1 MHGRPAQAD
10 CRPMIVTPR
19 VSNSFL
25 PENRRR
31 VVFTVSLTIFALS
44 LLASCATVPITGR
57 KQLSIIP
64 ASEMLSMSYQEY
76 GEFLKS
82 NKLGTDRTQIALV
95 KRVGERIQG
104 AVEKYFAQN
113 NMSER
118 LKGYRWD
125 FNLVDSTEANAWC
138 MPGGKVVV
146 YSGILPT
153 TKTEAG
159 LAVVLGHEIAHAV
172 AEHGS
177 ERMSQG
183 LIAQMGGMALDQAMT
198 TSPAQTKQ
206 LWMSVYGAG
215 VQYGALLPYGR
226 VQESEADH
234 LGLIFMAIAGYDPR
248 EAVTFWERMAKSKDG
263 KAALEFLSTH
273 PSDETRI
280 RQIKESLPE
289 ALNFYNKR

>member
-1 MHGRPAQAD
+1 M
-10 CRPMIVTPR
+10 
-19 VSNSFL
+19 VSAFGVMMLNRNL
-25 PENRRR
+25 PEHRCQ
-31 VVFTVSLTIFALS
+31 IFLAASVAILVLS
-44 LLASCATVPITGR
+44 LLSSCATVPITGR

-82 NKLGTDRTQIALV
+82 NKLSTDRAQIALV
-95 KRVGERIQG
+95 KRVGGNIQG

-113 NMSER
+113 NMSDR

-125 FNLVDSTEANAWC
+125 FNLVESKEANAWC

-146 YSGILPT
+146 YTGILPT

-159 LAVVLGHEIAHAV
+159 LAVVLGHEIAHAI

-183 LIAQMGGMALDQAMT
+183 LIAQMGGMALDQAMA

-206 LWMSVYGAG
+206 LWMSAYGAG
-215 VQYGALLPYGR
+215 VQYGALLPYSR

-263 KAALEFLSTH
+263 KSTLEFLSTH

-280 RQIKESLPE
+280 SQIRQLLPE
-289 ALNFYNKR
+289 AETYYKKR

>member
-1 MHGRPAQAD
+1 
-10 CRPMIVTPR
+10 MIVKPR
-19 VSNSFL
+19 MSKSILPGNLGLVS
-25 PENRRR
+25 
-31 VVFTVSLTIFALS
+31 FALS
-44 LLASCATVPITGR
+44 LATLTLSLLSSCATVPITGR
-57 KQLSIIP
+57 RQLSIVP
-64 ASEMLSMSYQEY
+64 ASQMLSMSYQEY

-82 NKLGTDRTQIALV
+82 NKLSTDRAQIALV
-95 KRVGERIQG
+95 KRVGGNIQG

-113 NMSER
+113 NMSDH
-118 LKGYRWD
+118 LKDYQWD
-125 FNLVDSTEANAWC
+125 FNLVESKEANAWC

-146 YSGILPT
+146 YTGILPT

-183 LIAQMGGMALDQAMT
+183 LLAQMGGAALDQAMA

-206 LWMSVYGAG
+206 LWMSVYGVG
-215 VQYGALLPYGR
+215 VQYGALLPYSR

-234 LGLIFMAIAGYDPR
+234 LGLIFMAIAGYDPQ

-280 RQIKESLPE
+280 RQIRELLPE
-289 ALNFYNKR
+289 ALSYYNKR

>member
-10 CRPMIVTPR
+10 CRLMSVTPGM
-19 VSNSFL
+19 SNSIL
-25 PENRRR
+25 PESCTR
-31 VVFTVSLTIFALS
+31 VVFTVSLTLLALS
-44 LLASCATVPITGR
+44 LLSSCATVPITGR
-57 KQLSIIP
+57 RQLSIVP
-64 ASEMLSMSYQEY
+64 ASEMLSMSYQQY

-82 NKLGTDRTQIALV
+82 NKLSTDRAQIALV
-95 KRVGERIQG
+95 KRVGERVQG

-113 NMSER
+113 NMSDR
-118 LKGYRWD
+118 LKDYRWD
-125 FNLVDSTEANAWC
+125 FNLVESKEANAWC

-146 YSGILPT
+146 YTGILPA
-153 TKTEAG
+153 TKSEEG
-159 LAVVLGHEIAHAV
+159 LAVVLGHEIAHAI

-183 LIAQMGGMALDQAMT
+183 LIAQMGGMALDQALT

-206 LWMSVYGAG
+206 LWMSAYGAG
-215 VQYGALLPYGR
+215 VQYGALLPYSR

-263 KAALEFLSTH
+263 KAGLEFLSTH

-280 RQIKESLPE
+280 RQIRELLPE
-289 ALNFYNKR
+289 ALSYYKKK

>member
-1 MHGRPAQAD
+1 
-10 CRPMIVTPR
+10 MIVTNR
-19 VSNSFL
+19 MSNRIL
-25 PENRRR
+25 PKNGNR
-31 VVFTVSLTIFALS
+31 VVFTVSLVILALS
-44 LLASCATVPITGR
+44 LLSSCATVPITGR

-82 NKLGTDRTQIALV
+82 NKLSTNRAQIALV
-95 KRVGERIQG
+95 KRVGGRIQA

-113 NMSER
+113 NMSDR
-118 LKGYRWD
+118 LKDYRWD
-125 FNLVDSTEANAWC
+125 FNLVENKEANAWC

-146 YSGILPT
+146 YTGILPT
-153 TKTEAG
+153 TKSEEG
-159 LAVVLGHEIAHAV
+159 LAVVMGHEIAHAI

-215 VQYGALLPYGR
+215 VQYGALLPYSR

-263 KAALEFLSTH
+263 KTALEFLSTH

-280 RQIKESLPE
+280 RQIKELLPE
-289 ALNFYNKR
+289 ALSYYKKR

>member
-1 MHGRPAQAD
+1 
-10 CRPMIVTPR
+10 MIVTPR
-19 VSNSFL
+19 MSNRIL
-25 PENRRR
+25 PQNRSRG
-31 VVFTVSLTIFALS
+31 VFTVSLTILAFS
-44 LLASCATVPITGR
+44 LLSSCATVPITGR
-57 KQLSIIP
+57 KQLSIVP
-64 ASEMLSMSYQEY
+64 ASEMLSMSYQQY

-82 NKLGTDRTQIALV
+82 NKLSTDRAQIALV
-95 KRVGERIQG
+95 KRVGERVQG
-104 AVEKYFAQN
+104 AVEQYFAQN
-113 NMSER
+113 NMSDR
-118 LKGYRWD
+118 LKDYRWD
-125 FNLVDSTEANAWC
+125 FNVVESKEANAWC

-146 YSGILPT
+146 YTGILPT
-153 TKTEAG
+153 TKSEEG
-159 LAVVLGHEIAHAV
+159 LAVVMGHEIAHAI

-215 VQYGALLPYGR
+215 VQYGALLPYSR

-263 KAALEFLSTH
+263 KAAPEFLSTH

-280 RQIKESLPE
+280 RQIRELLPE
-289 ALNFYNKR
+289 ALSYYKKR